1 MDGRWKDFVAIK
13 IMEYKTKKRKIFN
26 VCGEE
31 TKKHF
36 NGFIVLKQNLQ
47 ISKVQL

>member
-1 MDGRWKDFVAIK
+1 
-13 IMEYKTKKRKIFN
+13 MEGFCCNKNNGVQNKKKRKIFN

-31 TKKHF
+31 TLKHF
-36 NGFIVLKQNLQ
+36 NGFIVLNQNLQ